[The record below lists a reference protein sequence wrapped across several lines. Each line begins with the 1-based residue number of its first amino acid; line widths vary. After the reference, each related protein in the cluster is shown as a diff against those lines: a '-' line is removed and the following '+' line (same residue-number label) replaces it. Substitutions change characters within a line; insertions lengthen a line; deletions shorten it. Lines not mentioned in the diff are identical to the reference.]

1 MEKRAAH
8 QGLCVATSHVEEHEV
23 GWGVVEEGRQDT
35 RHPEITCINRI
46 SGSIVHQRN
55 QGGKMPGFTG
65 TQDGQHGGDGDK
77 NTEKQFADLENRI
90 PVKFVAGTH
99 LLRSH
104 F

>member
-1 MEKRAAH
+1 
-8 QGLCVATSHVEEHEV
+8 
-23 GWGVVEEGRQDT
+23 
-35 RHPEITCINRI
+35 
-46 SGSIVHQRN
+46 
-55 QGGKMPGFTG
+55 MPGFTG